1 MKVYQTREFCRLAR
15 KQRIG
20 DSSLK
25 AAIERAESG
34 LVDAQIG
41 RFLIK
46 QRVARPNEGRSGG
59 YRAIL
64 FFRQRDRAV
73 FLHLF
78 AKNDKANLT
87 GPELAAYREFAK
99 QLSDLGAD
107 HIKRLVDEGKWI
119 EIEYEDD
126 EKEVP

>member
-1 MKVYQTREFCRLAR
+1 LKYSTQCYILKGFA
-15 KQRIG
+15 
-20 DSSLK
+20 DSALVE
-25 AAIERAESG
+25 AVARAERG
-34 LVDAQIG
+34 LINAQIG

-87 GPELAAYREFAK
+87 GPELAAYRKFAK

>member
-64 FFRQRDRAV
+64 FFRQRDYAA